1 MTAKRNS
8 GGRPKMTEGKRTKK
22 IDVRFTEDEYRIA
35 EQLEETLGISKT
47 ELVRMRLLENAPAVI
62 INAKALITAID
73 AIGTE
78 LGRCGNNINQFA
90 KYVNILQKRKRI
102 DPDVVE
108 RFNLLFA
115 DYLSKQEK
123 LQIALRSVIRM
134 AGR

>member
-1 MTAKRNS
+1 
-8 GGRPKMTEGKRTKK
+8 MTEGKRTKK
-22 IDVRFTEDEYRIA
+22 IDVRFTEDEYRVA

-90 KYVNILQKRKRI
+90 RYVNALQKRNKA
-102 DPDVVE
+102 DPTVTA
-108 RFNLLFA
+108 RFNALFS
-115 DYLSKQEK
+115 DYISNQEK
-123 LQIALRSVIRM
+123 LEIALRSVIRM
-134 AGR
+134 IGR